1 MQKGAKQMRTTQDDI
16 RENKQ
21 LELFNLKAL
30 AGRSNKYI
38 PDGTLEINNREVSV
52 ELKTSDV
59 KRKQVSTARN
69 LNLKK
74 LSEYEKVWWIFSQ
87 YEKTSKG
94 QVLTGEHYICHG
106 TDLKPWLDKQEAK
119 LRKGTKT
126 YAGLDLIDE
135 MKKLCEG
142 KISKEDL
149 LRVDNLFHKRAGLND
164 PKIGW
169 KTVVE
174 LGTKVDN
181 NNPSKHIR
189 EIISQRNPLLA

>member
-1 MQKGAKQMRTTQDDI
+1 MRTTQDDI

-21 LELFNLKAL
+21 IKLFNLKAL

-38 PDGTLEINNREVSV
+38 PDGTLMIHNRTVSI

-69 LNLKK
+69 VTLKK
-74 LSEYEKVWWIFSQ
+74 LDEYEKVWWIFSQ

-106 TDLKPWLDKQEAK
+106 SDLKPWLDKQRTK
-119 LRKGTKT
+119 LLEGTKT
-126 YAGLDLIDE
+126 YAGLNIINN
-135 MKKLCEG
+135 MKKLCESE
-142 KISKEDL
+142 ISKEDL
-149 LRVDNLFHKRAGLND
+149 LRVDNLFNKRAGLND

-169 KTVVE
+169 KTVIE
-174 LGTKVDN
+174 LGTKIDS
-181 NNPSKHIR
+181 NNPSKHVR
-189 EIISQRNPLLA
+189 DIISQREPILA

>member
-1 MQKGAKQMRTTQDDI
+1 MRTTQDDI

-21 LELFNLKAL
+21 LKLFNLKAL

-38 PDGTLEINNREVSV
+38 PDGTLKINNRQVSV

-69 LNLKK
+69 VTLKK
-74 LSEYEKVWWIFSQ
+74 LDEYEKVWWIFSQ

-106 TDLKPWLDKQEAK
+106 TDLKPWLDKQRTK
-119 LRKGTKT
+119 LRQGTKT
-126 YAGLDLIDE
+126 YAGLDIIDN
-135 MKKLCEG
+135 MKRLCEG
-142 KISKEDL
+142 EISKEDL

-174 LGTKVDN
+174 LGTKVDS

-189 EIISQRNPLLA
+189 EIISQREPLLA